1 MGDNTT
7 AVASADAPSAL
18 LLLRLDS
25 MAGATT
31 AATSTSGFNSHWPAP
46 ASVVQDHG
54 EVLALRSVRGVR
66 GDAQEVVLHCLAA
79 ATFCLVALD
88 IASSCPAAAA
98 AAPAPAAAA
107 ILADPPVGEPTAPG
121 LPPRSLSL
129 SRAAASGA
137 SSVRNPC
144 AGLAGEAGCHVGGG
158 AGSDQQRR
166 AGAIGPA
173 GGWVACQGGLP
184 AVVPPQR
191 DLRIWWLR

>member
-7 AVASADAPSAL
+7 AAASADAPSAL

-98 AAPAPAAAA
+98 AAAPAPAAAA
-107 ILADPPVGEPTAPG
+107 ILADPPVGDPAAPG
-121 LPPRSLSL
+121 LPPRSRSL
-129 SRAAASGA
+129 SR
-137 SSVRNPC
+137 
-144 AGLAGEAGCHVGGG
+144 GCSFWSQLR
-158 AGSDQQRR
+158 AESMCR
-166 AGAIGPA
+166 AGG
-173 GGWVACQGGLP
+173 
-184 AVVPPQR
+184 
-191 DLRIWWLR
+191 